1 MQTLRSIL
9 RYQLSD
15 AARSRAVLFHG
26 LLYLVIAEGLLLTA
40 GYTDKALASLIN
52 VVLLLVPL
60 ISLVFGTVHTYNAR
74 EFVVLLL
81 TQPVRRRDLFT
92 GMFLGLALPLAGTFM
107 VGTILP
113 FLWHGAATSENLI
126 RLATLTGIGT
136 ALTLIFVAIAQ
147 LISIRHTDRIKG
159 VGVALLT
166 WLIFSIVFDG
176 AVLIATNAFSA
187 WPLEQPIIAAMMI
200 NPIDLGRVILLL
212 VFDAA
217 AMMGYTGAVFVRFFG
232 SAAGFLTAA
241 SALIVWIAAPYL
253 AGLAAFYR
261 RDF

>member
-1 MQTLRSIL
+1 MKTLASIL

-15 AARSRAVLFHG
+15 AFRSRAMLFHG

-60 ISLVFGTVHTYNAR
+60 ISLVYGTVHTYNAR

-92 GMFLGLALPLAGTFM
+92 GMFLGLALPLAGTFAI
-107 VGTILP
+107 GTALP
-113 FLWHGAATSENLI
+113 FLWHGAATPENLI
-126 RLATLTGIGT
+126 RLLTLTGIGS
-136 ALTLIFVAIAQ
+136 ALTVIFVAISL
-147 LISIRHTDRIKG
+147 LISVRHTDRIKG
-159 VGVALLT
+159 IGVALLT
-166 WLIFSIVFDG
+166 WLLFSIVFDG
-176 AVLIATNAFSA
+176 AVLLATHAFSA
-187 WPLEQPIIAAMMI
+187 WPLEQPIIAAMML
-200 NPIDLGRVILLL
+200 NPIDLGRVILLM

-241 SALIVWIAAPYL
+241 AALTLWITAPYL
-253 AGLAAFYR
+253 AGLAVFR
-261 RDF
+261 GRDF